1 MAGARLGA
9 LLAIAIL
16 AGTVAA
22 ASNAWYQTSDFFC
35 LYHGARSLVL
45 GHDPYDEVYWQSV
58 TGGLYPNPLG
68 GVARSSCPGR
78 YGYPLWTA
86 VAMLPIGA
94 LRLEPAAIVWESLSI
109 AAGLAGAWCA
119 WRAARGPSRLA
130 PLYGALVVSSQPF
143 WLLVVYGQIT
153 GVMLGLAGALA
164 LFLSQRRERAAGI
177 ALSSLAAKPQIVAL
191 ALPVLVV
198 SAIVRRRL
206 RLLGAALAT
215 AAAMVIVPMAF
226 VPGWLLEWGD
236 ELSGRRIRV
245 VSFLPTAWG
254 FAGDWLGSSWI
265 GAILIAAVAGSAW
278 LLVRRVRV
286 DGLGLLALSLPLSLF
301 ATPYAWT
308 YDFLVLAVSWSVV
321 LARAV
326 PPTGIRLGL
335 LLVTVALAGP
345 IPWVLYAIAFA
356 RLNETLSAWIS
367 AATALLVA
375 IALRAGDASP
385 GDASV

>member
-1 MAGARLGA
+1 MSGARLAA

-22 ASNAWYQTSDFFC
+22 ATNAWYQTSDFFC

-45 GHDPYDEVYWQSV
+45 GHDPYDEVWWHSV

-68 GVARSSCPGR
+68 GVAPSSCPGR

-94 LRLEPAAIVWESLSI
+94 LPLEPAAIMWESLSI
-109 AAGLAGAWCA
+109 AAALAGGWWS
-119 WRAARGPSRLA
+119 WRAARGPSRLG
-130 PLYGALVVSSQPF
+130 PLYAALLVSSQPF
-143 WLLVVYGQIT
+143 WLLIVYGQIT

-164 LFLSQRRERAAGI
+164 LLLARQRERAAGI
-177 ALSSLAAKPQIVAL
+177 ALSWLALKPQIVVLAVPAIAL
-191 ALPVLVV
+191 
-198 SAIVRRRL
+198 SAIVGRRL
-206 RLLGAALAT
+206 RLLAAAAAT
-215 AAAMVIVPMAF
+215 AAVMVILPMAF
-226 VPGWLLEWGD
+226 VPGWPLEWSD

-245 VSFLPTAWG
+245 VSLLPTAWG
-254 FAGDWLGSSWI
+254 LAGDVLGASWI
-265 GAILIAAVAGSAW
+265 GAILIALVVAATW
-278 LLVRRVRV
+278 VLVRRVRIDRV
-286 DGLGLLALSLPLSLF
+286 GLLALSLPLSLF

-326 PPTGIRLGL
+326 SPRGVRPWL

-345 IPWVLYAIAFA
+345 IPWILYAIAFA
-356 RLNETLSAWIS
+356 RLNETLSASVS

-375 IALRAGDASP
+375 FALRLASSD
-385 GDASV
+385 DASV